1 LKIYVVLVEPEEDG
15 NIGAIAR
22 VMKNF
27 GFKELVLVN
36 PKCKI
41 GQEAYVRAMHAKD
54 VLKGAKIVEEF
65 DPSEYDFV
73 VGTTAKGGGFYNV
86 RRFSITPRELK
97 GKLSG
102 KVAILFGRESIGLKN
117 EELKMCDLV
126 VRIPTSKKY
135 PTMNVSHACAILLY
149 ELSRLKEER
158 RLAKRQEREAV
169 LKMAEEVL
177 SRVKFR
183 KTSQRKTILL
193 TLRRV
198 LGRAELRKR
207 EAYTLAGMFRSIRNA
222 MKDEGS

>member
-1 LKIYVVLVEPEEDG
+1 LKIYVVLIEPEEEG
-15 NIGAIAR
+15 NVGAIAR

-36 PKCKI
+36 PKCEI
-41 GQEAYVRAMHAKD
+41 GQEAYARAMHARD
-54 VLKGAKIVEEF
+54 VLKGAKVVKEF

-86 RRFSITPRELK
+86 RRFSVTPKELR
-97 GKLSG
+97 GRLSG
-102 KVAILFGRESIGLKN
+102 KVALLFGRESTGLKN
-117 EELKMCDLV
+117 EELEMCDLV

-149 ELSRLKEER
+149 ELSSLKEEK
-158 RLAKRQEREAV
+158 RLAKKEEKEAV
-169 LKMAEEVL
+169 LRIAKEVL
-177 SRVKFR
+177 SKVKFR
-183 KTSQRKTILL
+183 RPSQGRTILL
-193 TLRRV
+193 TLKRV
-198 LGRAELRKR
+198 LGRAELRRR